1 MTMQDMPASEIAVLK
16 QAAKDTPEA
25 WVAIGMAVQWL
36 VEQFGTSY
44 GLSYDTVMSWI
55 TAISEATKTTD
66 GGSMTAASAMVFAVA
81 RIGYKYFRKGT
92 S

>member
-1 MTMQDMPASEIAVLK
+1 MQDMPASEIAVLK

-55 TAISEATKTTD
+55 TA
-66 GGSMTAASAMVFAVA
+66 AMVFAVA